1 MSPWSE
7 DLLKA
12 EVDYRRAELRKMIGI
27 TGVRAAARVGHRT
40 GTLRKL
46 LHRGQRD

>member
-1 MSPWSE
+1 MNPWSE

-12 EVDYRRAELRKMIGI
+12 EVDYRRAELSRMV
-27 TGVRAAARVGHRT
+27 GVTRAGRTRVGRRT

-46 LHRGQRD
+46 LHRGHRD

>member
-1 MSPWSE
+1 MNPWSE

-12 EVDYRRAELRKMIGI
+12 EVDYRRAELRKMIG
-27 TGVRAAARVGHRT
+27 TTRVGRTRVGHRT

>member
-1 MSPWSE
+1 MTPWSE

-12 EVDYRRAELRKMIGI
+12 EVDYRRAELTKMAGI
-27 TGVRAAARVGHRT
+27 TRHGRTRVGHRN

-46 LHRGQRD
+46 LHRGHRD

>member
-1 MSPWSE
+1 MHPWSE

-12 EVDYRRAELRKMIGI
+12 EVDYRRAELRKMIGV
-27 TGVRAAARVGHRT
+27 TRAGRTRVGHRT

-46 LHRGQRD
+46 LHRGLPD